1 MIINK
6 NKIQHAYENLINGNL
21 IIYPT
26 DTLYGLGA
34 DATNDEAINT
44 INKLKNRNTPLSIM
58 VESIDKL
65 SKYGIFDNKDLNVFK
80 SLFPGAFTILLKS
93 KNKNISPL
101 VQNKSKKIGI
111 RIPNNLFC
119 LKLLKK
125 FKKPII
131 TTSVNIHGE
140 SAMNDINE
148 INKMFCN
155 IDIYKDRVNKN
166 SKGSTIIDFTE
177 NPPKVIRKG
186 DGNFYNENI

>member
-1 MIINK
+1 MIIEN
-6 NKIQHAYENLINGNL
+6 NKIQHAYRNLINGNL

-34 DATNDEAINT
+34 DATNDKAINK
-44 INKLKNRNTPLSIM
+44 INELKNRNTPLSIM
-58 VESIDKL
+58 IESVNKL
-65 SKYGIFDNKDLNVFK
+65 SDYGEFDNNQLNIFK
-80 SLFPGAFTILLKS
+80 SIFPGPFTILLKS

-111 RIPNNLFC
+111 RIPDNSFC

-131 TTSVNIHGE
+131 TTSVNIHGQ

-148 INKMFCN
+148 INKIFCN
-155 IDIYKDRVNKN
+155 IDIYKDKINKCSN
-166 SKGSTIIDFTE
+166 GSTIIDFTE
-177 NPPKVIRKG
+177 NLPKIIREG
-186 DGNFYNENI
+186 DGKF

>member
-6 NKIQHAYENLINGNL
+6 NKIEHAYENLINGNL

-34 DATNDEAINT
+34 DATNDEAINK

-65 SKYGIFDNKDLNVFK
+65 SNYGIFDNKQLNIFK
-80 SLFPGAFTILLKS
+80 SIFPGAFTILLKS

-101 VQNKSKKIGI
+101 VQNNSKKIGI
-111 RIPNNLFC
+111 RIPNNSFC

-148 INKMFCN
+148 INKIFCN
-155 IDIYKDRVNKN
+155 IDIYKDRINKN
-166 SKGSTIIDFTE
+166 SNGSTIIDFTE

-186 DGNFYNENI
+186 DGNF